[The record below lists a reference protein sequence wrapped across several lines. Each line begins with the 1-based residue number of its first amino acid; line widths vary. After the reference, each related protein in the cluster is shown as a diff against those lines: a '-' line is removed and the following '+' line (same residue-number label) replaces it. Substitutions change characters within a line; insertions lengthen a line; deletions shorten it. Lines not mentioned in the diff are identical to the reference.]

1 MAHNSR
7 DRNETDLGEAL
18 LFALGAA
25 GGLALGVFLSRG
37 GMPAAPEPVRQAGAR
52 LRDRARDMAGRW
64 GPANLRRGEEET
76 LQLSG
81 LEDAVIEAFLHDPVL
96 AERGIDVG
104 CISRGIIEL
113 SGTVYSADEAE
124 RAVRAARGVE
134 GVDTVVNRMDVDE
147 DARRTGRAGES
158 TAWEGHMSGEWT
170 GRNIGMGRRRQGDE
184 TDPAGDDS
192 QHLREVALEQSDR
205 AQFEDEELAHS
216 QPRVGS
222 RPGTGDPNP
231 TNYSEDELDNQD
243 PYGKHAVPAPEQ
255 PQALNSRSRVGEGL
269 SPGLELEM
277 EAADVPSKP
286 HSAEWQG
293 ARPRDA
299 DES

>member
-1 MAHNSR
+1 MARNSR
-7 DRNETDLGEAL
+7 DRNENDLGEAL
-18 LFALGAA
+18 MFALGAA
-25 GGLALGVFLSRG
+25 GGLALGVFLSK
-37 GMPAAPEPVRQAGAR
+37 GMPQAPEPVRQAGAR

-64 GPANLRRGEEET
+64 SPAPLRRGEEET

-81 LEDAVIEAFLHDPVL
+81 LEDAVLEAFLRDPVL

-113 SGTVYSADEAE
+113 SGSVRGADEAE
-124 RAVRAARGVE
+124 RAVRAAREVE

-147 DARRTGRAGES
+147 EARRTGRAAEPI
-158 TAWEGHMSGEWT
+158 AWEGHMAGEWT

-184 TDPAGDDS
+184 TDPGADDS

-205 AQFEDEELAHS
+205 AQLEDEDIAHS

-222 RPGTGDPNP
+222 RPGTGSPNP
-231 TNYSEDELDNQD
+231 THYREEELDNQD

-255 PQALNSRSRVGEGL
+255 PQAMHSHARVGEGL
-269 SPGLELEM
+269 KPGVELALEQEDLP
-277 EAADVPSKP
+277 VKP
-286 HSAEWQG
+286 HSDGWVASPNEGSAE
-293 ARPRDA
+293 R
-299 DES
+299 